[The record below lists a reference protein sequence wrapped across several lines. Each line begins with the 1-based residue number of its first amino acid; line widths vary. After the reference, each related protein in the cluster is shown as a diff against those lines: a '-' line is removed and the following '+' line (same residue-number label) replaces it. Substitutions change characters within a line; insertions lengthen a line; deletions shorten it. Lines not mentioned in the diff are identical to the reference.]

1 MTPLQKIAVL
11 LASLLVMG
19 FSAPIQ
25 AATPEEETQPR
36 TLLNGDFTLNYRI
49 YVPTDLP
56 KEEKIPLLLMLHG
69 AGERGDDNARQ
80 LINGVPF
87 ILSYLKSRNQ
97 PAIILMP
104 QCPKEMR
111 WVEVSWAEP
120 AHTMPAEPS
129 VPMKAVKKLLEETM
143 KEFPIDP
150 QRVYVTGLSMGGFG
164 TWDIIQRYPDLFAAA
179 LPICGGGDTA
189 QAERLKNM
197 PIWAFHGSI
206 DKVVIPERSRNMIAA
221 IKKAGG
227 QPIYTEY
234 PGVGHVS
241 WTQTYSNHAVMDWLF
256 AQEKKAPV
264 QSKP

>member
-1 MTPLQKIAVL
+1 
-11 LASLLVMG
+11 
-19 FSAPIQ
+19 
-25 AATPEEETQPR
+25 
-36 TLLNGDFTLNYRI
+36 
-49 YVPTDLP
+49 
-56 KEEKIPLLLMLHG
+56 
-69 AGERGDDNARQ
+69 
-80 LINGVPF
+80 
-87 ILSYLKSRNQ
+87 
-97 PAIILMP
+97 
-104 QCPKEMR
+104 
-111 WVEVSWAEP
+111 
-120 AHTMPAEPS
+120 
-129 VPMKAVKKLLEETM
+129 MKAVKKLLEETM